1 MTSNPSSEED
11 LPPAVNGSEL
21 DPPGSLWSRRSVAVF
36 PTLCT
41 LANALA
47 GFMAVFLASRPF
59 EPSDLPLNLSP
70 LTLAAVCV
78 FLGMLFDAFDGQIAR
93 LMRSTSDLGE
103 QLDSMADMV
112 SFGVA
117 PAFMAVQIAGV
128 QNPFLTMRGDRYFDR
143 AALLI
148 ACVYVACAAL
158 RLARYNTEAARNPQ
172 RDQSRFRGL
181 PSPGAA
187 GTVASLVLL
196 HQHLIARDDPAWHVT
211 VAAVGIL
218 AIMLLAAGAMV
229 SRLPYVHI
237 PNRYLRRHAPF
248 KYLAVA
254 LMLVPLLATY
264 PQWTLAVG
272 FTAYAL
278 SAPAWWLWHLRGSRS
293 SRGATRTPG
302 P

>member
-1 MTSNPSSEED
+1 
-11 LPPAVNGSEL
+11 
-21 DPPGSLWSRRSVAVF
+21 
-36 PTLCT
+36 
-41 LANALA
+41 
-47 GFMAVFLASRPF
+47 
-59 EPSDLPLNLSP
+59 
-70 LTLAAVCV
+70 
-78 FLGMLFDAFDGQIAR
+78 
-93 LMRSTSDLGE
+93 
-103 QLDSMADMV
+103 
-112 SFGVA
+112 
-117 PAFMAVQIAGV
+117 
-128 QNPFLTMRGDRYFDR
+128 
-143 AALLI
+143 
-148 ACVYVACAAL
+148 
-158 RLARYNTEAARNPQ
+158 
-172 RDQSRFRGL
+172 

-218 AIMLLAAGAMV
+218 AIMLLTAGAMV

-272 FTAYAL
+272 FTTYAL
-278 SAPAWWLWHLRGSRS
+278 SAPVWWLWRLRNPEVRHNPGQ
-293 SRGATRTPG
+293 TPG